1 MPEFNQTADAPS
13 VQLNI
18 EDGTA
23 SYLFRE
29 QSYMLP
35 GTYSDIDV
43 ARRNAEEQCR
53 GLGWSGSDCEAKT
66 I

>member
-1 MPEFNQTADAPS
+1 MQESNPTADAPS

-18 EDGTA
+18 EDGTT

-43 ARRNAEEQCR
+43 ARRDAEEQCR
-53 GLGWSGSDCEAKT
+53 GLGWSGSYGEAKT
-66 I
+66 V